1 MIRFGAG
8 AVTASP
14 PSPHDRDTAPP
25 DASSAQQPLLPSSK
39 AQQGTRL
46 AAGVADEGR
55 AEETLLSMTVDIDRL
70 LAEGAVRTNQL
81 LRTSY

>member
-14 PSPHDRDTAPP
+14 PSLHDAAPP
-25 DASSAQQPLLPSSK
+25 DASSAQQPVQPSSK

-46 AAGVADEGR
+46 AAGAADEGR
-55 AEETLLSMTVDIDRL
+55 GEAEEMTVDIDSL
-70 LAEGAVRTNQL
+70 LAEGAVRTNKL